1 MGIYDLLN
9 RPGIGHVGSYQVS
22 GYPFLEGGIVGDNGE
37 AKITFP
43 TVAKKVKVTLRSAST
58 LRVHF
63 VTTGSAGNVISNQ
76 HYWLLDT
83 EDEEVEFGVKCKEI
97 YLSAPS
103 GSGSATYEVYAE
115 CTHIDTREMYSLT
128 GSGITE

>member
-1 MGIYDLLN
+1 MSNREYN

-22 GYPFLEGGIVGDNGE
+22 GYPFLQGGIVGDNGE
-37 AKITFP
+37 AKIEFP
-43 TVAKKVKVTLRSAST
+43 HVTKKVKVKLTDSNP

-63 VTTGSAGNVISNQ
+63 VTTASAGNVLSGA
-76 HYWLLDT
+76 HYWLLET
-83 EDEEVEFGVKCKEI
+83 EDEEVEFGVKCKEV

-103 GSGSATYEVYAE
+103 GSGSTSYEVYAE
-115 CTHIDTREMYSLT
+115 CTHIGIHEMYALT